1 MPLRFAEVDVLP
13 RLYCSSWFG
22 QHVSR
27 HEAVVLKMQRVLTPP
42 AGDTELA
49 KERLACAMGGIVA
62 QRVRLMTR
70 ALA

>member
-1 MPLRFAEVDVLP
+1 
-13 RLYCSSWFG
+13 
-22 QHVSR
+22 
-27 HEAVVLKMQRVLTPP
+27 MQRVLTPP